1 MNDIIGTTDGMGEPG
16 SDAWTR
22 VTGIATAGILV
33 AEGRVRGRVD
43 TERDRH
49 NQDRRRTAEE
59 RLRDAADRTRHTPP
73 VVAIEHIPDSKITF
87 ALWHD
92 AATTPA
98 DPTAPQRMRAAERH
112 LRISEPD
119 LMARYDAE
127 VRAGREPLP
136 AMASAMRQSTANP
149 NPPTTAPTAA
159 WPTGQPS
166 PSPRLHLGRGDP
178 HAHTPTTTTT
188 AVDTSRMRR
197 LRNLFTGKGTHQ

>member
-159 WPTGQPS
+159 WATLPLPS
-166 PSPRLHLGRGDP
+166 ASPRAGGPPCP
-178 HAHTPTTTTT
+178 H
-188 AVDTSRMRR
+188 
-197 LRNLFTGKGTHQ
+197 THHNHDCR